1 MNHPPRVAVSGLMLM
16 ASAVTQAVVAFAANL
31 VLVRHLE
38 PAEFGRFAV
47 IQASAALVLSILSIR
62 TNTLIIRTPEAEMD
76 CNRRN
81 LLFSVIGWETI
92 LAVVLIGTTLVAT
105 GNVLWT
111 DWCLALALAVNHWT
125 SQNRAF
131 YERNL
136 RFGRLALLEALVQL
150 CGHGLA
156 VLLVLAGIGAA
167 SLYLRELFFA
177 MVTLAALAGLG
188 MLSFYRFHW
197 LSWNDWSHVLRDARG
212 VWLDA
217 MLENSFARL
226 TLLAVNAGT
235 GLHGA
240 GLFFQAQRLALVPQ
254 QLLQPIS
261 GRVVAAWFGRTE
273 CNGQRRLMRRRLM
286 AVSVPPLM
294 VAALLAWAW
303 ADPVVPWVFGA
314 PWAPAAPVL
323 TALGGMIVFLPLFEM
338 LRSEVVASKRIR
350 WLLVARLAQYGG
362 LILPLWPLLM
372 GQSME
377 PAQVGLALSVAYGAA
392 FLVLAALLL
401 RTDSVA

>member
-1 MNHPPRVAVSGLMLM
+1 MNNPPRIAVSGLMLM
-16 ASAVTQAVVAFAANL
+16 ASAMTQAVVAFAANL
-31 VLVRHLE
+31 VLVRHME

-47 IQASAALVLSILSIR
+47 IQASAALVLSILSVR

-76 CNRRN
+76 FDRRS
-81 LLFSVIGWETI
+81 LLFSVIGWETL
-92 LAVVLIGTTLVAT
+92 LAVLLIGTTLVAT

-136 RFGRLALLEALVQL
+136 RFGRLAVLEAVVQL

-177 MVTLAALAGLG
+177 LVTLAALIGLG
-188 MLSFYRFHW
+188 VLSFYRFHW
-197 LSWNDWSHVLRDARG
+197 LTWDDWRHVLRDARG

-254 QLLQPIS
+254 QLLQPFS
-261 GRVVAAWFGRTE
+261 GRVVAIWFGRTE
-273 CNGQRRLMRRRLM
+273 CNGQRRLMRNRLM
-286 AVSVPPLM
+286 MVSAPPLIL
-294 VAALLAWAW
+294 AALLAWAW

-323 TALGGMIVFLPLFEM
+323 AALGGMIVFLPLFEM
-338 LRSEVVASKRIR
+338 LR
-350 WLLVARLAQYGG
+350 
-362 LILPLWPLLM
+362 
-372 GQSME
+372 
-377 PAQVGLALSVAYGAA
+377 
-392 FLVLAALLL
+392 
-401 RTDSVA
+401 